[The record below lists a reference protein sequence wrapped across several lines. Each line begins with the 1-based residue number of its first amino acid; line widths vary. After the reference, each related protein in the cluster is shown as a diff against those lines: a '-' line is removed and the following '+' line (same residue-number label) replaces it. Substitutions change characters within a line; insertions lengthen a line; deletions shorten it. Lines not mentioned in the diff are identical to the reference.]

1 MWLAGW
7 LQLDSSGDEMCAA
20 LTCQRRQ
27 LWQKQTPGRC
37 CLLLHLTTSSPINST
52 ADTGH
57 GRPLRPTA
65 QSFHIPHLHKE
76 GSIASQAL
84 SSSPAILISCSC
96 GFYVNHQLMNN
107 IARFTAAPYCSIHKS
122 LIMSPFERQDMSFS
136 SVWICRNG
144 NSSTSSLGLADLEG
158 FSDIPTQS
166 TVNR

>member
-57 GRPLRPTA
+57 GRPLRPTS
-65 QSFHIPHLHKE
+65 QSFHIPTRKGPLPVRF
-76 GSIASQAL
+76 SA
-84 SSSPAILISCSC
+84 SPATLLSCSC
-96 GFYVNHQLMNN
+96 SFYVNHQLMNN
-107 IARFTAAPYCSIHKS
+107 IARFTAAPYCSLHKS
-122 LIMSPFERQDMSFS
+122 LIVSPFKRQDMSFG

-158 FSDIPTQS
+158 FSDILSQS

>member
-1 MWLAGW
+1 MAGW

-20 LTCQRRQ
+20 LTCRCRQ

-37 CLLLHLTTSSPINST
+37 CLPLHLTTSSPINSA

-57 GRPLRPTA
+57 GRPLRPTS
-65 QSFHIPHLHKE
+65 QSFHIPHLHTE
-76 GSIASQAL
+76 GPIASQVL
-84 SSSPAILISCSC
+84 SANPATLLSCSC
-96 GFYVNHQLMNN
+96 CFYVNHQLMNN
-107 IARFTAAPYCSIHKS
+107 IARFTAAPCCSFHKS
-122 LIMSPFERQDMSFS
+122 LIVSHFKRQDVSFG

-158 FSDIPTQS
+158 LSDIPSQS